1 MNKCLLLLTIG
12 LSMTCSVSAQVPKA
26 DCPTLIVRGP
36 SGNIPKDKPA
46 QFTAVVD
53 AKGKVLNLE
62 YEWAATA
69 RGQDRTSIVSGQ
81 GTAVMEVFMTGLELT
96 VTVKVRGFPTDC
108 PSTASETIII
118 DPAPQASILD
128 QFRGSIS
135 SVTNERFAKLVSAI
149 KEQPYS
155 QILVVIGSQKNSSAK
170 TTKRREELLKRL
182 GRTPEDY
189 RITFIEREDKVDT
202 VTVWL
207 VPPGARPP
215 TRDN

>member
-1 MNKCLLLLTIG
+1 MNKFLLLLIIG
-12 LSMTCSVSAQVPKA
+12 LSMTYSVTAQIAKA

-46 QFTAVVD
+46 RYAAVVD

-69 RGQDRTSIVSGQ
+69 RGEERTPIVSGQ
-81 GTAVMEVFMTGLELT
+81 GTAEVEVFMTGLELT
-96 VTVKVRGFPTDC
+96 VMVKVRGFPIGC
-108 PSTASETIII
+108 PNTASETIII
-118 DPAPQASILD
+118 DLAPQASILD
-128 QFRGSIS
+128 QFRGSLS
-135 SVTNERFAKLVSAI
+135 SVTNERFAKIVSAI
-149 KEQPYS
+149 EEQPYS

-170 TTKRREELLKRL
+170 TRKRREELLKL
-182 GRTPEDY
+182 MGRSPEDH
-189 RITFIEREDKVDT
+189 RITFIEREDEVDT
-202 VTVWL
+202 MTVWL